1 MDAEIR
7 YALVSA
13 NGYHLITGTAAEV
26 VEHLFTIDE
35 SLSGLHLT
43 KKPRV
48 YWKEG
53 LSDKAA
59 KV

>member
-1 MDAEIR
+1 MGTEMS

-13 NGYHLITGTAAEV
+13 NGYPLITGTAAEV
-26 VEHLFTIDE
+26 VEHLTSIDE